1 MINKLL
7 QRIKQLGKNEDGTVV
22 VLLAISMVVLA
33 GFTALVT
40 DAGLL
45 FVNHSRIS
53 NAIDSAVLAG
63 VQELPVNP
71 EQALEV
77 ASNYALRNGMAPEE
91 YEFVITDPYSIQGT
105 AERQVGFFFAPILG
119 FNGGQVHSSARAII
133 RPVVAATG
141 VVPFGVLEE
150 NYIFG
155 QEIILKEG
163 AGEEL
168 YPGWFGALRLGGSG
182 ASVYEANVKQGYSGE
197 IKIDD
202 VIEIEAGNVSG
213 PTQTGIG
220 YRLNSCQHIPCCQI
234 NQFVQGCSRI
244 LIVPIVNVDE
254 INDAGHPFSVRVVGF
269 GAFLVDSYVGSG
281 NENKVKGRFIRYVA
295 HGKTGEYSYD
305 YGLYSSE
312 LCE

>member
-1 MINKLL
+1 MMYKLL
-7 QRIKQLGKNEDGTVV
+7 RRIKQLAKNEEGTVI

-71 EQALEV
+71 EQALEI

-91 YEFVITDPYSIQGT
+91 YEFVITDPYSIRGT
-105 AERQVGFFFAPILG
+105 VERQVGFFFAPLLG
-119 FNGGQVHSSARAII
+119 FNGGQVHSSARASIKPI
-133 RPVVAATG
+133 VASTG
-141 VVPFGVLEE
+141 IVPFGVLEG
-150 NYIFG
+150 NYSFG
-155 QEIILKEG
+155 QEVILKEG

-182 ASVYEANVKQGYSGE
+182 ASVYEANVKQGYSAE

-202 VIEIEAGNVSG
+202 VIEIESGNMSG

-220 YRLNSCQHIPCCQI
+220 YRLNSCCHVPCCQI
-234 NQFVQGCSRI
+234 NQFVQGCPRI
-244 LIVPIVNVDE
+244 LIIPFINIEE
-254 INDAGHPFSVRVVGF
+254 IDSEGHPYSVRVVGF

-295 HGKTGEYSYD
+295 HGKTGETSHD
-305 YGLYSSE
+305 YGLYSAE

>member
-1 MINKLL
+1 MMDKLL
-7 QRIKQLGKNEDGTVV
+7 KRIKQLGKSEDGTVV

-33 GFTALVT
+33 GFAALVT

-77 ASNYALRNGMAPEE
+77 ASNYALRNGMTPGEC
-91 YEFVITDPYSIQGT
+91 EFVITDPYSIRGS
-105 AERQVGFFFAPILG
+105 AERQVGFFFAPLLG
-119 FNGGQVHSSARAII
+119 FNGGQVHSLARASIK
-133 RPVVAATG
+133 PVAAITG
-141 VVPFGVLEE
+141 IVPFGVLEG
-150 NYIFG
+150 NYSFG
-155 QEIILKEG
+155 QEVILKEG
-163 AGEEL
+163 AGEQL

-182 ASVYEANVKQGYSGE
+182 ASIYEANVKQGYSGE
-197 IKIDD
+197 IKIGD
-202 VIEIEAGNVSG
+202 VIEIESGNVSG

-220 YRLNSCQHIPCCQI
+220 YRLNSCHHLPCCQI
-234 NQFVQGCSRI
+234 NQFEPGCPRI
-244 LIVPIVNVDE
+244 LIVPIVNVE
-254 INDAGHPFSVRVVGF
+254 ERNPGGHPSSVRVVGF

-281 NENKVKGRFIRYVA
+281 NENKVKGCFIRYVA
-295 HGKTGEYSYD
+295 QGETGEYSPD
-305 YGLYSSE
+305 YGLYSTE